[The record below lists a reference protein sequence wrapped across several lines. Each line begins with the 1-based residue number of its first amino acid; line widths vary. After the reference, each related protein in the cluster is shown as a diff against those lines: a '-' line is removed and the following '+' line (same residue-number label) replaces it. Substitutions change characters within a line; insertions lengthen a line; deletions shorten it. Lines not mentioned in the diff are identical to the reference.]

1 MSGAVRIEVERR
13 FPISVRDG
21 FDYITAPA
29 NWPEYWPRFV
39 RLDPASRWRAPGD
52 RATLTLRML
61 GREVELEMT
70 LVRIDP
76 YRVVEYTS
84 EQRGLPA
91 ARHWRHF
98 EEVDGELAYRLV
110 VEYEPR
116 PGWRG
121 LVDRL
126 VVRRAIERTARET
139 VTNLSQQFRH
149 GGSR

>member
-1 MSGAVRIEVERR
+1 
-13 FPISVRDG
+13 
-21 FDYITAPA
+21 
-29 NWPEYWPRFV
+29 
-39 RLDPASRWRAPGD
+39 
-52 RATLTLRML
+52 
-61 GREVELEMT
+61 
-70 LVRIDP
+70 
-76 YRVVEYTS
+76 
-84 EQRGLPA
+84 QRGLPA

-139 VTNLSQQFRH
+139 VTNLSQQLRH